1 MAKSLHHVNQITH
14 EEADKALSM
23 WVCQALE
30 DGITVTGDVIQEK
43 WWHFAQML
51 KIPEDQWPTLSEGW
65 LMKFKEKNGLKEC
78 KKHGEAGSQSV
89 STADAEC
96 KQVHEICL
104 LFKLCDIYNLDET
117 GLFWG

>member
-1 MAKSLHHVNQITH
+1 
-14 EEADKALSM
+14 M

-65 LMKFKEKNGLKEC
+65 LMKFKEQNDLNEC
-78 KKHGEAGSQSV
+78 
-89 STADAEC
+89 
-96 KQVHEICL
+96 
-104 LFKLCDIYNLDET
+104 
-117 GLFWG
+117 